1 MEIYKLKINKERNSY
16 HRIIDFISIVIVVAI
31 GTDTFL
37 NLGSIP
43 NSVPT
48 HFGID
53 GILGGYISNKFFIF
67 TYSIISIVALIICN
81 FFAHVAKKSKYS
93 VELLEKKQKIKLTFM
108 KVLALELVMIFSSM
122 QFMVTRAVLNGDSG
136 VNGIFILTLGLITMI
151 TACIFNFKIK
161 KYL

>member
-53 GILGGYISNKFFIF
+53 GILRGYISNKFFIF
-67 TYSIISIVALIICN
+67 TYSV
-81 FFAHVAKKSKYS
+81 
-93 VELLEKKQKIKLTFM
+93 
-108 KVLALELVMIFSSM
+108 
-122 QFMVTRAVLNGDSG
+122 G
-136 VNGIFILTLGLITMI
+136 
-151 TACIFNFKIK
+151 
-161 KYL
+161 